1 MHIEDRTYRNR
12 AWRDLDDSHR
22 KHPAA
27 MRRDQ
32 QARSL
37 NLARKKNAGIQYQR
51 VGDDHLTD
59 QAGDQN
65 NFVLSQAA
73 IRVESLRALTCC

>member
-1 MHIEDRTYRNR
+1 MYTFGRCEMHIEDRTYRNR
-12 AWRDLDDSHR
+12 AWCDLDDSHR

-37 NLARKKNAGIQYQR
+37 NLARKKNAGI
-51 VGDDHLTD
+51 L
-59 QAGDQN
+59 AMPASIS
-65 NFVLSQAA
+65 VLAM
-73 IRVESLRALTCC
+73 IT